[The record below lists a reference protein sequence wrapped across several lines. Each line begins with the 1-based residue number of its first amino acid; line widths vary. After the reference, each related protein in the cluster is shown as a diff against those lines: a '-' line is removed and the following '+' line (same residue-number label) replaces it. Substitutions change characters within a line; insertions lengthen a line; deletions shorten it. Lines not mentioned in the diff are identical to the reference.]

1 MLLQDILL
9 LVKKIVVGILL
20 FLFPIAII
28 GGVLWL
34 IQFFFF
40 K

>member
-1 MLLQDILL
+1 MIAQDIILL
-9 LVKKIVVGILL
+9 IKKIVVGIIL
-20 FLFPIAII
+20 FLIPLCII
-28 GGVLWL
+28 GGILWL